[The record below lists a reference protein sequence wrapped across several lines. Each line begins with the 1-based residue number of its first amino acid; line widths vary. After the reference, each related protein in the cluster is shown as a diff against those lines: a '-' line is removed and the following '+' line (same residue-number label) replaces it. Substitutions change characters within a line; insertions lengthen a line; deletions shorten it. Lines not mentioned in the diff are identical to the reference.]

1 MSKLAHNIKPI
12 NAGSMVNQ
20 NTAIEPVIRLN
31 WNYDNLDKEEREAAI
46 AATIRMKR
54 TDAAAGE
61 LAWEIGRD
69 LIEQKARVGH
79 GRWLDWLATEMGY
92 SDATAENLMRIY
104 RTFPELGDLRKLGRS
119 ALTLLATT
127 PPAVKEA
134 VKEAVAAG
142 ATVTHK
148 EIKTMK
154 DAAILADLTPSQMT
168 PKQVMEALTEWN
180 AKGWK
185 LYSNSDKYGAK
196 MYRMVH
202 ETDQTATME
211 MNDPKGV
218 LRVLRGTMHKSYA
231 YFEQWR
237 AQQAA
242 AGAAL
247 AAAAEAK
254 ATAAAQSTTA
264 SRDTERVTVTHS
276 NIHVATTPAPE
287 PRSAQ
292 ALTATGAIVNGTI
305 VTAPPP
311 EPEPESET
319 PAPQKLLDFLHIDD
333 ACVDLM
339 AMLEDCQDVGYPL
352 AQAHNLIE
360 QLSLLRKWLAK
371 YAKSNQ

>member
-1 MSKLAHNIKPI
+1 MSKLAHDIKPI
-12 NAGSMVNQ
+12 NSGSMVNQ
-20 NTAIEPVIRLN
+20 NRTIEPVIRLN

-79 GRWLDWLATEMGY
+79 GNWLDWLATEMGY

-104 RTFPELGDLRKLGRS
+104 RTFPELGELRALGRS
-119 ALTLLATT
+119 ALTLLASNST

-148 EIKTMK
+148 EIRTMK

-168 PKQVMEALTEWN
+168 PKQVLEALKDWE

-185 LYSNSDKYGAK
+185 MYSPSDKYGNK

-202 ETDQTATME
+202 EADQIATME
-211 MNDPKGV
+211 TNDPKGV
-218 LRVLRGTMHKSYA
+218 LRILRGTMHKSYA

-247 AAAAEAK
+247 AAAAQAK
-254 ATAAAQSTTA
+254 AQAAAAAAAQSATT
-264 SRDTERVTVTHS
+264 SRDTERLTVTHS
-276 NIHVATTPAPE
+276 NIHAASTNT
-287 PRSAQ
+287 
-292 ALTATGAIVNGTI
+292 
-305 VTAPPP
+305 PPP
-311 EPEPESET
+311 EPEPEDET
-319 PAPQKLLDFLHIDD
+319 PAPQKLLDYEHIDD

-371 YAKSNQ
+371 YAKGNQ